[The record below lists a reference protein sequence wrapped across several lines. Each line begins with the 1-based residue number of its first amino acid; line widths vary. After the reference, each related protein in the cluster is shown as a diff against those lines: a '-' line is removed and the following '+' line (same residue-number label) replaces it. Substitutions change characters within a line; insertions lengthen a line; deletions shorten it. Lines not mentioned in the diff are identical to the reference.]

1 MTLLFKFTS
10 RAFEMLIKSPGA
22 WLNNLI
28 SRQSLALMPVYAE
41 APSEDKSGGTVELRV
56 LKGLRPR
63 NVRNTEREIFI
74 KGGTLLIRSSIEE
87 LESLRL

>member
-1 MTLLFKFTS
+1 M
-10 RAFEMLIKSPGA
+10 
-22 WLNNLI
+22 
-28 SRQSLALMPVYAE
+28 
-41 APSEDKSGGTVELRV
+41 
-56 LKGLRPR
+56 LKGLRPAEKPR